1 MIDDSPAP
9 ELAPEMV
16 PDTVPEIVPEP
27 TATDVANTPIY
38 ARLLAELTAAGPDPA
53 AAEEVTEV
61 SP

>member
-1 MIDDSPAP
+1 MDGPEPMIDDSPAP
-9 ELAPEMV
+9 ELAPEV
-16 PDTVPEIVPEP
+16 VPEP

-53 AAEEVTEV
+53 ATEEVTEV